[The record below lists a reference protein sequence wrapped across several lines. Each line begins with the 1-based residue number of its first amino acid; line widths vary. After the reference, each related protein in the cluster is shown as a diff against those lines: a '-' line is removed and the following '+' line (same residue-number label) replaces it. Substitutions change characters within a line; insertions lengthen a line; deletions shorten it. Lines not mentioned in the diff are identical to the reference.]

1 MKNYRFNKKNLLIIA
16 ACIIAAVLIILIVF
30 FTVRAKITG
39 NLPSGAD
46 PVKTT
51 TRIVTVR
58 KTVAVTDAA
67 GQTVTDVSGQAVTQT
82 VTVTQV
88 ITEAKTSAKGSSKTA
103 GGSSGKTT
111 AGKSSGDAAKT
122 TSGTTAKPAAKTTAK
137 TTVKTT
143 ASTQGTTLSAIQT
156 RIKSIYDTYGI
167 TVQTGSDADCYPT
180 DHQLYGET
188 DEKIINEW
196 LDVFSYA
203 LDRYPQGIFRD
214 MSDVTTVTVK
224 LVSNDASD
232 DELGVTSY
240 EFGGSWYIALSRRA
254 MNEIPSRVLYH
265 EMFHFFDRYM
275 YVKNGYSNALSAT
288 AAIVPAGFS
297 WGFGQT
303 DTAYTVQGAVATGDY
318 SQLYFASAYGKSN
331 EREDRAEIFDTY
343 MIAVYQKDYM
353 KYDSP
358 MNRKMI
364 IIANAMRKY
373 FPSAARASKGSLQWE
388 KYLA

>member
-137 TTVKTT
+137 TT
-143 ASTQGTTLSAIQT
+143 APTQGTTLSAIQT